1 MTNEE
6 LDEALRPLQELLDRH
21 QTFSFEK
28 TGAFTTKQNNH
39 MEVNI
44 MASIDFENILQKVK
58 DAAGTVADF
67 TTKAAK
73 TVVEKTGDAAKSV
86 AGKASDAAKNV
97 AGKAQDTAK
106 KTKLSAQIAAER
118 EGLKKK
124 YTELGKLYYEKYA
137 GNTDPDF
144 SQPVAD
150 IEAALERVAAK
161 QAEIDALSAA
171 EADIEIE
178 VTEEADHVVDEVEDT
193 VESAVETAVNE
204 AEEIADEAAKA
215 FDDAAS
221 TVNKPQE

>member
-1 MTNEE
+1 MENEE
-6 LDEALRPLQELLDRH
+6 LDEALRPLQDLLDRR

-28 TGAFTTKQNNH
+28 RGAFTTKQNNH

-58 DAAGTVADF
+58 DAAGSVADF
-67 TTKAAK
+67 TTKTAKTVASKSTEAAK
-73 TVVEKTGDAAKSV
+73 T
-86 AGKASDAAKNV
+86 V

-106 KTKLSAQIAAER
+106 KTKLSAQIAAQR
-118 EGLKKK
+118 EAMKKK

-144 SQPVAD
+144 AESVSA
-150 IEAALERVAAK
+150 IEAALADIAAK
-161 QAEIDALSAA
+161 QEELEALSAV
-171 EADIEIE
+171 EEDVEIE
-178 VTEEADHVVDEVEDT
+178 VEVEPDHIVDDIEDT
-193 VESAVETAVNE
+193 VEAQAEAAADV
-204 AEEIADEAAKA
+204 AEEAADEAAKA